1 MNEEEFYFPT
11 RRVTEK
17 SKQIWKE
24 SLKYTPY
31 GVHSNYRALDPYPM
45 YFVRGHGSKIEDVDG
60 NSYIDFNMAFGVL
73 TTGHSNPKL
82 VNKIRERIENG
93 TILGFEY
100 AESYKLAKLIAQR
113 FKTEFVRFSNTGG
126 EADSSA
132 IRFARSFT
140 GREKIIKFE
149 GCYHGSYD
157 SVLVSTKPS
166 RGKAGNPKFP
176 NPVPSGPGITSSII
190 SDTIVLPFND
200 FEAIQE
206 TFEKEHEK
214 IAGVILEPIPMN
226 MGLVLP
232 KKGFLE
238 ELRKLTEENNSVLI
252 FDEVKTGSK
261 HYGGASNYFKVQPD
275 LITLG
280 KAIGAGIPLSAITGK
295 KEIMQN
301 IGPGKTPHAGT
312 FNSNPLS
319 IDAGIVSMEN
329 ILTET
334 NLSYAERLSS
344 ELSKAYREIISDGKL
359 PLGVQDWSV
368 SGSLYFTTKK
378 IQNWRDFLTTNV
390 NQWYRYYYMML
401 DKGIIPAAPGP
412 DEQWTVSVMHTKED
426 IEAHIEAFKSVSES
440 LKKVVSDLQIEEA
453 L

>member
-1 MNEEEFYFPT
+1 VNEKGFYFPT
-11 RRVTEK
+11 TKNTSK
-17 SKQIWKE
+17 SKDVWKE

-45 YFVRGHGSKIEDVDG
+45 YFRKARGSKIEDVDG
-60 NSYIDFNMAFGVL
+60 NLYTDFNMAFGVL
-73 TTGHSNPKL
+73 TTGHSNPALLKKL
-82 VNKIRERIENG
+82 RDRLENG

-100 AESYKLAKLIAQR
+100 GDSYRLAKLVTER
-113 FKTEFVRFSNTGG
+113 FKTDFVRFSTTGG
-126 EADSSA
+126 EATTA
-132 IRFARSFT
+132 ATRFARAFT

-149 GCYHGSYD
+149 GCYHGSHD
-157 SVLVSTKPS
+157 LLLVSTKPS

-176 NPVPSGPGITSSII
+176 NAVPSGTGIPSSALE
-190 SDTIVLPFND
+190 DTIVLPFND
-200 FEAIQE
+200 VEALRE
-206 TFEKEHEK
+206 AFRRDYDK
-214 IAGVILEPIPMN
+214 IAGAILEPVPMN

-232 KKGFLE
+232 MKGFLE

-261 HYGGASNYFKVQPD
+261 HYGGAAEYFKIKPD

-280 KAIGAGIPLSAITGK
+280 KAIGGGIPISAVTGK
-295 KEIMQN
+295 MEVMQT

-319 IDAGIVSMEN
+319 IDAGIASMED
-329 ILTET
+329 ILTEA
-334 NLSYAERLSS
+334 NLKEAEALSS
-344 ELSKAYREIISDGKL
+344 NLSKAYREIIDDDKI

-368 SGSLYFTTKK
+368 SGSVYFTTRK
-378 IQNWRDFLTTNV
+378 IENWRDFLTTNV

-412 DEQWTVSVMHTKED
+412 DEQWTVSVMHSKED
-426 IEAHIEAFKSVSES
+426 IHNHIEAFKGVSES
-440 LKKVVSDLQIEEA
+440 LKHVVSELQIEEA